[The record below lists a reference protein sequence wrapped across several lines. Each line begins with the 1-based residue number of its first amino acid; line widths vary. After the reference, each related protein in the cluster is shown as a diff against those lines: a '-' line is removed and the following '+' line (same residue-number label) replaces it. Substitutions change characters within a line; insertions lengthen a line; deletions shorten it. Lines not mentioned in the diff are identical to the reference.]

1 MYVICCLCLAWYGVC
16 VLSHVWLFKT
26 TWTASYQAPLS
37 MEFSR
42 QEILEQVAMS
52 SSRGSS
58 QPGDWTRVCL
68 HLLHCRQILYPL
80 SHLESPS
87 KRTQWYLISYLLLL
101 PTFET
106 NQCLRSAVKTLFCYE
121 SIEAKNASTI

>member
-58 QPGDWTRVCL
+58 QPRDRTCVCL

-87 KRTQWYLISYLLLL
+87 KHTQWYLISYLPRYLIFCLNLWDKPVFEKCCENVILLWKH
-101 PTFET
+101 
-106 NQCLRSAVKTLFCYE
+106 RS
-121 SIEAKNASTI
+121 